1 MYTFRMICKLY
12 LIHVYNKSRSSKRL
26 VVFTLS
32 SYVDE
37 VLENMKS
44 NNLWAYNLQGFILI
58 DEPDSIVGTEIQG
71 IPVIGNVN
79 NSNFPHQ

>member
-44 NNLWAYNLQGFILI
+44 NNLWAYNLQDLF
-58 DEPDSIVGTEIQG
+58 
-71 IPVIGNVN
+71 
-79 NSNFPHQ
+79 